1 MDKITPSLIMDAVLG
16 LILLWKLLQG
26 WSQGMI
32 KRLGGLASALLGIL
46 GGRIV
51 RDKFAAQVS
60 TALLLPR
67 VTKVLEH
74 ARESIGVSDLLD
86 NLSEILNNTR
96 LPAFAKL
103 DVAEDLMSRA
113 GEAIDSAVGSAA
125 EIVSQRLSEWLV
137 FGVAALVIYI
147 LLKLIFNGVL
157 DPVISRLPIVK
168 WLNKL
173 LGLVVGLISGIVVVG
188 LVLWLVYHLMPAF
201 TESGHILSEEAITG
215 SWLASKFFARFPAL
229 FQ

>member
-1 MDKITPSLIMDAVLG
+1 MDKITPSLIMDVILG

-26 WSQGMI
+26 WSQGVI
-32 KRLGGLASALLGIL
+32 KRLSGLVSALLGIL

-51 RDKFAAQVS
+51 RDRFAAQIS
-60 TALLLPR
+60 SALLLPR

-86 NLSEILNNTR
+86 NLSEILNNVW

-103 DVAEDLMSRA
+103 DVVEGLMSRA
-113 GEAIDSAVGSAA
+113 GASIDSATGAAA
-125 EIVSQRLSEWLV
+125 EIISQRLSEWLL
-137 FGVAALVIYI
+137 FIVAALVIYI
-147 LLKLIFNGVL
+147 LLKIIFNGVL
-157 DPVISRLPIVK
+157 NPVIRKLPIVK

-173 LGLVVGLISGIVVVG
+173 LGLAVGLISGIVVVG

-201 TESGHILSEEAITG
+201 TESGHILSEEAVAG
-215 SWLASKFFARFPAL
+215 SWIASKYFARFPAL
-229 FQ
+229 FR

>member
-26 WSQGMI
+26 WSQGVI
-32 KRLGGLASALLGIL
+32 KRLGGLVSALLGIL
-46 GGRIV
+46 GGRIL
-51 RDKFAAQVS
+51 RDRFAAQVS
-60 TALLLPR
+60 ALLLPKI
-67 VTKVLEH
+67 TTVLEH

-86 NLSEILNNTR
+86 NLSEILNSAK

-103 DVAEDLMSRA
+103 DVAEGLMARA
-113 GEAIDSAVGSAA
+113 GEALDSAVNAAA
-125 EIVSQRLSEWLV
+125 EVVSQRLSEWLV
-137 FGVAALVIYI
+137 FIVAALVIYI
-147 LLKLIFNGVL
+147 LLKIIFNGVL
-157 DPVISRLPIVK
+157 DPVISKLPIVK

-173 LGLVVGLISGIVVVG
+173 LGLAVGLISGIVVVG

-201 TESGHILSEEAITG
+201 TESGHILSEEAIAG
-215 SWLASKFFARFPAL
+215 SWIASKFFARFPAL

>member
-1 MDKITPSLIMDAVLG
+1 MDKITPSLIMDVVLG

-26 WSQGMI
+26 WSQGVV
-32 KRLGGLASALLGIL
+32 KRLGGLVSALLGIL

-51 RDKFAAQVS
+51 RDRFAAQVS
-60 TALLLPR
+60 SALLLPK
-67 VTKVLEH
+67 VTQVLEH
-74 ARESIGVSDLLD
+74 ARESIGVSDLLE
-86 NLSEILNNTR
+86 NLKEILNSAK

-103 DVAEDLMSRA
+103 DVAEDVMSRA
-113 GEAIDSAVGSAA
+113 GEAIDSAIGSAA
-125 EIVSQRLSEWLV
+125 EVVSQRLSEWLL
-137 FGVAALVIYI
+137 FAVAALVIYI
-147 LLKLIFNGVL
+147 LLKIIFNGIL
-157 DPVISRLPIVK
+157 DPVIRKLPIVK

-201 TESGHILSEEAITG
+201 TESGHILSEEAIVG
-215 SWLASKFFARFPAL
+215 SWIASKYFARFPAL

>member
-1 MDKITPSLIMDAVLG
+1 MDKITPSLIMDVVLG

-26 WSQGMI
+26 WSQGVI
-32 KRLGGLASALLGIL
+32 KRLSGLVSALLGIL

-51 RDKFAAQVS
+51 RDRFAAQVS
-60 TALLLPR
+60 SALLLPR
-67 VTKVLEH
+67 VTKALEH

-86 NLSEILNNTR
+86 NLSEILSHVR

-103 DVAEDLMSRA
+103 DVVEGLMSRA
-113 GEAIDSAVGSAA
+113 GASIDSATGAAA
-125 EIVSQRLSEWLV
+125 EIISQRLSEWLL
-137 FGVAALVIYI
+137 FIVAALVIYI
-147 LLKLIFNGVL
+147 LLKIIFNGVL
-157 DPVISRLPIVK
+157 DPVIRKLPIVK

-201 TESGHILSEEAITG
+201 TESGHILSKEAIAG
-215 SWLASKFFARFPAL
+215 SWIASKYFARFPAL
-229 FQ
+229 FR